1 MSKTIPWVLI
11 SIRFISFYE
20 DRHNTSEELGEAGDT
35 WRSGIQLTSR
45 RYQHCGAV
53 LKDGS
58 VVLTGGQASL
68 L

>member
-1 MSKTIPWVLI
+1 MNFGDLSPYLTC
-11 SIRFISFYE
+11 RFSSFLRG
-20 DRHNTSEELGEAGDT
+20 RHNTSEELGEAGDT